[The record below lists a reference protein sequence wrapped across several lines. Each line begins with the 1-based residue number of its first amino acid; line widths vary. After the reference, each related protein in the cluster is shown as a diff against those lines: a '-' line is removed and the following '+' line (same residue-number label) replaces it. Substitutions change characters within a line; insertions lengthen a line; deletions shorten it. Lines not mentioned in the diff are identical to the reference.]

1 MGVELEFEG
10 VVVFWRGPAPWHFV
24 SVPGEQAEAIA
35 SVAAHVTYGWGM
47 IPATV
52 TLGASTWTTSLW
64 PKDGGFL
71 VPLKTAVRRAED
83 VEVDSAVRLRLVIAT

>member
-1 MGVELEFEG
+1 MELEFEG

-24 SVPGEQAEAIA
+24 SVPGEQAGAIA

-71 VPLKTAVRRAED
+71 VPIKTAVRRAED
-83 VEVDSAVRLRLVIAT
+83 VEVDSVVRLRLVIAS

>member
-1 MGVELEFEG
+1 MQLEFDG
-10 VVVFWRGPAPWHFV
+10 VVWFWRGPAPWHFV
-24 SVPGEQAEAIA
+24 TVPVEGAEAIA

-64 PKDGGFL
+64 PKDGGFI

-83 VEVDSAVRLRLVIAT
+83 VEVDSVVRLRLTIAS